1 MRDETTPQDDAAMS
15 PASAGYADA
24 RLVERAL
31 KEVIESANEMSR
43 THALNYAGLL
53 HALLL
58 KGVISPEELEA
69 GRGRAKPLV
78 DQHFGPTP
86 EEKKA
91 ESLREL
97 FETIKARA

>member
-1 MRDETTPQDDAAMS
+1 MTDANEQS
-15 PASAGYADA
+15 NPSRGYADA
-24 RLVERAL
+24 RLVERAF

-43 THALNYAGLL
+43 AHALNYAGLL

-69 GRGRAKPLV
+69 GRERAKAVV
-78 DQHFGPTP
+78 DERFGPTP

-91 ESLREL
+91 ASLREL

>member
-1 MRDETTPQDDAAMS
+1 MSDEAEQSNPS
-15 PASAGYADA
+15 RGYADA
-24 RLVERAL
+24 RLVERAF

-69 GRGRAKPLV
+69 VRERAKPVV

-91 ESLREL
+91 ASLREL
-97 FETIKARA
+97 FETIKAMA